1 MGIRIVAG
9 CVVACVVLAP
19 PAQAAEQKV
28 ATHDE
33 LVSLARVGSPALS
46 PDGRQVA
53 YTVRETNWDE
63 NAFETEIWLADVA
76 SRQARQLTRAKKSSS
91 APAFSRDG
99 RRLAFISDRDGKRQV
114 YLLWVQGG
122 EAEALTRSEQGINAF
137 AWSPDG
143 TRIAFTEADAKPEA
157 MKARDERGGEYEVVE
172 EDRAFTHLHVIDL
185 ASRTAQRLT
194 SGDIVVGAFSWS
206 PDGTRIAFDHAPT
219 SRPGTGADDIS
230 IVTVADRRLTPLVV
244 QAGPDTRPTWS
255 PDGTAVAF
263 ETAMSH
269 PAFYYANGLI
279 ATIPAQGGTIT
290 VVTRSFDEDA
300 HLVAWAPAGIYFQ
313 GLARTWS
320 HLYRVDPV
328 TTAVTRVG
336 PDAPVVDMGFSF
348 ARDFSTVAFTRATAT
363 SLAEV
368 AVGPIVSMQPAVLT
382 SSSAQIE
389 GWQIGT
395 RELVTWK
402 SQDGA
407 AIEGVLHKPAD
418 FVAGRRYPLLV
429 VIHGGPTGTSRPVP
443 LSATGVYP
451 IDMWVARGA
460 LVLEPNYRGSAGY
473 GGAFR
478 ALNVRNLGVGDAW
491 DVLSGID
498 ALVARGMVDRDRVGA
513 MGWSQGGYISA
524 FLTTH
529 HSDRFK
535 AISVGAGISNWMTYY
550 VNTDITPF
558 TPQYLNATPWDDPA
572 IYATTSPMSAITRAG
587 TPTLIQ
593 HGERDLRVPVPNA
606 YELFRGLQ
614 DRKVPSR
621 LIIYKGFG
629 HGLNK
634 PRAQRAALEHNT
646 EWFERYFW
654 SPSPPAGDK

>member
-1 MGIRIVAG
+1 MVTRTGAG
-9 CVVACVVLAP
+9 YVVACLLLVGA
-19 PAQAAEQKV
+19 AQAAERRV
-28 ATHDE
+28 ATHEE
-33 LVSLARVGSPALS
+33 LVSLQRVGSPAIS
-46 PDGRQVA
+46 PDGRLVA

-99 RRLAFISDRDGKRQV
+99 QRLAFISDRDGKRQV
-114 YLLWVQGG
+114 YVLWVQGG
-122 EAEALTRSEQGINAF
+122 EAEAVTRSEQGINAF

-143 TRIAFTEADAKPEA
+143 TRIAFTEADAKTAA
-157 MKARDERGGEYEVVE
+157 MKARDERDGEYEIVE

-185 ASRTAQRLT
+185 ASRSTTRLT
-194 SGDIVVGAFSWS
+194 SGDFVVGRFSWS

-219 SRPGTGADDIS
+219 SRPGTGGDDIS
-230 IVTVADRRLTPLVV
+230 IVTVADQKVTPLVV
-244 QAGPDTRPTWS
+244 QAGPDTHPTWS
-255 PDGTAVAF
+255 PDGSAIAF
-263 ETAMSH
+263 ETALSN

-279 ATIPAQGGTIT
+279 ATIPAQGGTAT
-290 VVTRSFDEDA
+290 AVTKAFDEDA
-300 HLVAWAPAGIYFQ
+300 QLVAWAPAGIYFQ

-328 TTAVTRVG
+328 TTRVTRVG
-336 PDAPVVDMGFSF
+336 PDAPAVDMGFSF
-348 ARDFSTVAFTRATAT
+348 SSDFSTVAFTRATTTA
-363 SLAEV
+363 LAEV
-368 AVGPIVSMQPAVLT
+368 AVAPVTSMQPTVLT
-382 SSSAQIE
+382 SSSAQLE

-395 RELVTWK
+395 RELVTWT

-443 LSATGVYP
+443 LGATGVYP

-498 ALVARGMVDRDRVGA
+498 ALVARGMADGDRVGA

-558 TPQYLNATPWDDPA
+558 TPQYLQATPWDDPA
-572 IYATTSPMSAITRAG
+572 IYAKTSPMSAITRAG

-593 HGERDLRVPVPNA
+593 HGERDARVPTPNA
-606 YELFRGLQ
+606 YELFRGC
-614 DRKVPSR
+614 RIAR
-621 LIIYKGFG
+621 C
-629 HGLNK
+629 
-634 PRAQRAALEHNT
+634 PRA
-646 EWFERYFW
+646 
-654 SPSPPAGDK
+654 